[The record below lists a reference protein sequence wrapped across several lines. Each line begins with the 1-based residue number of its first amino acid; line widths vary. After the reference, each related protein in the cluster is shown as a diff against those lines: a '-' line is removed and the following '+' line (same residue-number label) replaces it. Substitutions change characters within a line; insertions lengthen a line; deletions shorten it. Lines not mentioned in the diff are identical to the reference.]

1 MLSLLIIT
9 DHTKIIVIMLTTW
22 WKRQAICRWCN
33 AFAKMFKA
41 YLGVSDTYEYYDIV
55 QRTRKQL
62 LQKLGLSSFTI
73 VLLYIYL
80 YGTGKGNFCPKTN
93 DISYVLKSLFCGL
106 IELIVV
112 LIDYNF
118 FLGLTLM
125 HTILQI
131 LSKKLKEISHDIQL
145 MQRMQEI
152 RYEMRE
158 SNKTFN
164 PHMWLRQ
171 LQGDVDAVA
180 TEAAKLKKM
189 IYELVRILQMP
200 YLCLLLNAF
209 QSLIAIMFHILRFT
223 QQRHLDIITV
233 IFYLIVLSANITNL
247 MKSFQVCEYLC
258 DDFKIFNEKV
268 YALILNDNLRQAV
281 NDNDAD
287 NALVLSLEIFLLYLK
302 QPFQLTLC
310 GMFELNNNTGL
321 SMLKSAGLYLLYLIQ
336 IVLSKN
342 EI

>member
-1 MLSLLIIT
+1 MIKLVKIYYNINRAVGLFNLHYDQKKGEFISHHKPTILYCALVDTAILSLLPFITIAFIKSTYYCESIKSIVISTSLLIIT
-9 DHTKIIVIMLTTW
+9 DHATIIVIMLTTW
-22 WKRQAICRWCN
+22 WQRQAICRWCN
-33 AFAKMFKA
+33 AFARMLEA
-41 YLGVSDTYEYYDIV
+41 YLGVSDTYEYHDIV
-55 QRTRKQL
+55 Q
-62 LQKLGLSSFTI
+62 
-73 VLLYIYL
+73 
-80 YGTGKGNFCPKTN
+80 GT
-93 DISYVLKSLFCGL
+93 
-106 IELIVV
+106 
-112 LIDYNF
+112 
-118 FLGLTLM
+118 
-125 HTILQI
+125 Q
-131 LSKKLKEISHDIQL
+131 ISHDIQL
-145 MQRMQEI
+145 MQRMQDI

-158 SNKTFN
+158 SSKTFN
-164 PHMWLRQ
+164 PRVWLKQ
-171 LQGDVDAVA
+171 LQGDVDAIT

-258 DDFKIFNEKV
+258 EDFKIINELV

-281 NDNDAD
+281 NENDAD
-287 NALVLSLEIFLLYLK
+287 NSLVLSLEIFLLYLK
-302 QPFQLTLC
+302 QPFQVTLC

-321 SMLKSAGLYLLYLIQ
+321 SMLKSVGLNLLYLIQ